1 MSQHPFLSDAWIEAA
16 RALHEAH
23 RDGFDP
29 PEGAPVRM
37 NLVIEHVPFATGTL
51 EAHLDTSSG
60 MFEIDLGHLASADVR
75 VTLGYETAQAV
86 LVDGDGQAAMQAFL
100 GGQIQVEGN
109 LAVLLA
115 AFSGHQSS
123 MPPGLSSELRAITAP
138 IPAR

>member
-1 MSQHPFLSDAWIEAA
+1 
-16 RALHEAH
+16 
-23 RDGFDP
+23 
-29 PEGAPVRM
+29 
-37 NLVIEHVPFATGTL
+37 L
-51 EAHLDTSSG
+51 EALLDTSSG